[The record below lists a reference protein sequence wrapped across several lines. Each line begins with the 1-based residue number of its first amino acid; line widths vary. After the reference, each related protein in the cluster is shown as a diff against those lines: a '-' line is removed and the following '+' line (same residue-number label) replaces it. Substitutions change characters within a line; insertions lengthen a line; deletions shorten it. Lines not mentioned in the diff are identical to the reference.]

1 MMKENM
7 NQLLTLKETAAYLRR
22 SERWVRQAISYNPD
36 EVGSIPYLRL
46 PGHRGGILFDVEE
59 LNSWLK
65 SGSPPVKTWKSWKK
79 KERPS

>member
-1 MMKENM
+1 MKPNI
-7 NQLLTLKETAAYLRR
+7 NQLLTVKEAAAYLRR
-22 SERWVRQAISYNPD
+22 SERWVRQAILYSSD
-36 EVGSIPYLRL
+36 EEGSIPHHKL
-46 PGHRGGILFDVEE
+46 PGSRGGILFDVEE